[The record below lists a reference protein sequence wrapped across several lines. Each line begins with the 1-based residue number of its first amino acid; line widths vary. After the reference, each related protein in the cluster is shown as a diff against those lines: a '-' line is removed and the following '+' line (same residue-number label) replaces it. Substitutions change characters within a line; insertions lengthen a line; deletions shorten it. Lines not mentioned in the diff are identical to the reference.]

1 VEGVASNSARVIIV
15 IIDNSSM
22 RRVAALTAVSRII
35 VNNISGASFA
45 YVPSV
50 LQQGRS
56 STLLFTSQHA
66 ATHFVSNCQ
75 LFVSSMSE
83 QPKPGVSSPEELHAF
98 VEQAGDRLVVIDV
111 RNPNAD
117 IEPGDQKSLK
127 VAPLPSAD
135 VRPAAL
141 HVVWDRDSNGMDLPA
156 IEDKTTPI
164 ITHCGGGGRG
174 QLAKEFLEQR
184 GYTNVVNGGGPKEV
198 ACWKEYGDK

>member
-1 VEGVASNSARVIIV
+1 VLVVQLLSLV
-15 IIDNSSM
+15 IIDNCSM
-22 RRVAALTAVSRII
+22 RRVAAFTAVSRRI
-35 VNNISGASFA
+35 VNNLSVTSFA
-45 YVPSV
+45 HVPSV

-56 STLLFTSQHA
+56 STLLFTSQQHTT
-66 ATHFVSNCQ
+66 THIESNCQ
-75 LFVSSMSE
+75 LFVSSMSVP
-83 QPKPGVSSPEELHAF
+83 PKPGVLSPEELHAF
-98 VEQAGDRLVVIDV
+98 VEQAGDRLVIIDV

-141 HVVWDRDSNGMDLPA
+141 HVVWDRDSDSMDLPA